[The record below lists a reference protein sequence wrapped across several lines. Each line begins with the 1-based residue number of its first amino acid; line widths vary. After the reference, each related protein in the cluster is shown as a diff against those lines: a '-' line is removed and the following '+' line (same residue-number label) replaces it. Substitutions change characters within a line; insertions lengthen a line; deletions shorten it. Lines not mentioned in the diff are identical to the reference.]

1 MFTIALTPARIAWRK
16 PSSPKVS
23 YPAALISHSD
33 EPTPQPEHNATPS
46 AVSELVAAARA
57 LAKSANES
65 VSLVSA
71 MPTTTEMNESWT
83 CSPEEDVE
91 MAAHWYK
98 AGQADWRELS
108 VGILQLVHGDDEEF
122 RAEADAS
129 QDCIRQAFDESIP
142 RTTAQA
148 EEITCTPKQHG
159 TTEEKECWNA
169 LMRAKFSAVRESP
182 YDITILLDT
191 DVFANP
197 SHNARAILGDTLKS
211 YMARGGIDILA
222 AHEASQIV
230 MEATVCAAAAR
241 DGGCLRTDADGRQ
254 TALSDLGD
262 FISLGTLNGGILV
275 VRKSPITDRFFACA
289 DRYMAADTANHDQR
303 ALNTLLGAPGQ
314 RANSMR
320 SVTQR
325 TLPPEWMCRSHKLE
339 SSPMHMDEDRAYAD
353 VDPIKVP
360 CVFVHSR
367 RGLSKEHDGL
377 CPLR

>member
-1 MFTIALTPARIAWRK
+1 MFTIALTPARITWRK
-16 PSSPKVS
+16 PSGHTVS

-33 EPTPQPEHNATPS
+33 EPTAQPEHNATPS

-71 MPTTTEMNESWT
+71 MPTTTEMNASWT

-98 AGQADWRELS
+98 TGQADWRELS

-129 QDCIRQAFDESIP
+129 QDCIRQTFDESIP
-142 RTTAQA
+142 RTAAQA

-159 TTEEKECWNA
+159 TTEEMECWNA

-197 SHNARAILGDTLKS
+197 SHNARATLGETLKS
-211 YMARGGIDILA
+211 YMAHGGIDILA

-230 MEATVCAAAAR
+230 MEATVSEAAAR
-241 DGGCLRTDADGRQ
+241 AGRQ
-254 TALSDLGD
+254 TAPSDLGD
-262 FISLGTLNGGILV
+262 YINLGTLNGGILV

-314 RANSMR
+314 RANTSMR

-325 TLPPEWMCRSHKLE
+325 TLPPEWMCRLHKLE
-339 SSPMHMDEDRAYAD
+339 RNPMLMEVAFSTDEAGAGDF
-353 VDPIKVP
+353 KVP

-367 RGLSKEHDGL
+367 RGLSTEHDGL